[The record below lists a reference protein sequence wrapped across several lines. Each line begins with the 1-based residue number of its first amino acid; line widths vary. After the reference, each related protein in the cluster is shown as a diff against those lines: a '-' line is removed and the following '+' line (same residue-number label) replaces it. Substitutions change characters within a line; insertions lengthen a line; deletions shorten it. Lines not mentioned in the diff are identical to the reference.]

1 MAESLPWSPH
11 WEFGISHWQLV
22 TKLHY
27 LSGKRK
33 TCAGV
38 LARPPSRLLLEI
50 DVGQRLPISVATMK
64 QASVSSAV
72 HGGGKRLAGVVVA
85 APKHPFQL

>member
-27 LSGKRK
+27 LSGKGK

-50 DVGQRLPISVATMK
+50 DVGERLAVVIAEQSWPSFM
-64 QASVSSAV
+64 SGSSTNQ
-72 HGGGKRLAGVVVA
+72 GGGKRRMV
-85 APKHPFQL
+85 